1 MVRLMDGYLV
11 VMSVDL
17 TEVRKETHLALMKA
31 ENSADY
37 SARMKAGRMVVLLE
51 MKLEIQSQ
59 FSSLSSYQSR
69 RRRRL
74 LPELLHC

>member
-1 MVRLMDGYLV
+1 MVRLMVGYLV
-11 VMSVDL
+11 VMTVEL
-17 TEVRKETHLALMKA
+17 TDVRKENHLAIMKA

-37 SARMKAGRMVVLLE
+37 SAWMKAERMVVMLE
-51 MKLEIQSQ
+51 MQLEIQSQ

-69 RRRRL
+69 RRRL